1 MRSDGSCIIRQVGAR
16 LKFAACILNFL
27 CYDQTRNTE
36 RCVCPMSVRSKK
48 RASKGSNILFVI
60 LILIILAVMGFCLYQ
75 LLPKFID
82 YRKSDN
88 AYKDLTMDVVK
99 DYSPNDDLK
108 IVKLN
113 KKTKSK
119 KVKKVQHFE
128 DALTI
133 DWDAFAG
140 TEIVAWFQ
148 MDDIS
153 YPVMQHSDNDYYLHR
168 LPDGTY
174 NGGGSLFLLSYNN
187 PLFTDS
193 SSFIYGH
200 NMNNG
205 SMFGKLKHYTGAES
219 QDHIFYI
226 YLPDGTRH
234 AYQFF
239 SVATVL
245 QESKTY
251 TWSFADDESFLNW
264 QQWMLD
270 ESMIGTSLEKSVD
283 AKFVTLSTCNG
294 YAGTN
299 HRLVVCGQEIRVDEL
314 QEPASW
320 YETYM
325 AKYNNKMAEK
335 RERAEFIAKT
345 LESLQQQR
353 KSELHNT
360 YYGL

>member
-1 MRSDGSCIIRQVGAR
+1 M
-16 LKFAACILNFL
+16 
-27 CYDQTRNTE
+27 
-36 RCVCPMSVRSKK
+36 SKK
-48 RASKGSNILFVI
+48 MSKKQNKGLNVVMILLMIVI
-60 LILIILAVMGFCLYQ
+60 FAVMAYCLSQ
-75 LLPKFID
+75 LLPKFMD
-82 YRKSDN
+82 YHKSDN
-88 AYKDLTMDVVK
+88 AYKDLTMDVVT
-99 DYSPNDDLK
+99 DYDSNQDLK
-108 IVKLN
+108 IIKAS
-113 KKTKSK
+113 KKNK
-119 KVKKVQHFE
+119 KVKKVKKHIE
-128 DALTI
+128 DALMI
-133 DWDAFAG
+133 DWDAFNN

-205 SMFGKLKHYTGAES
+205 SMFGKLKHYTGPES
-219 QDHIFYI
+219 KDHVFYI

-251 TWSFADDESFLNW
+251 TWSFADDDSFLNW

-270 ESMIGTSLEKSVD
+270 ESMIPTSLNKSKD

-320 YETYM
+320 YEAYM
-325 AKYNNKMAEK
+325 AKYNDKMAEK
-335 RERAEFIAKT
+335 RERAEFILKT
-345 LESLQQQR
+345 LESLQTQR
-353 KSELHNT
+353 KNELYNIYH
-360 YYGL
+360 GI

>member
-1 MRSDGSCIIRQVGAR
+1 MSGKR
-16 LKFAACILNFL
+16 K
-27 CYDQTRNTE
+27 RN
-36 RCVCPMSVRSKK
+36 M
-48 RASKGSNILFVI
+48 GSNIIMI
-60 LILIILAVMGFCLYQ
+60 LVLLIIIGIMGYCLSQ
-75 LLPKFID
+75 LVPKFMD
-82 YRKSDN
+82 YRKSDH
-88 AYKDLTMDVVK
+88 AYKDLTMSAVS
-99 DYSPNDDLK
+99 DYNPDAELK
-108 IVKLN
+108 IVKAN
-113 KKTKSK
+113 KKSDKKKSK
-119 KVKKVQHFE
+119 KIKHVE

-133 DWDAFAG
+133 DWDAFSG

-219 QDHIFYI
+219 QDRLFYI

-234 AYQFF
+234 TYQFF

-264 QQWMLD
+264 QQWMLE
-270 ESMIGTSLEKSVD
+270 ESMINTSLSKSAD

-294 YAGTN
+294 YSGTN

-320 YETYM
+320 YEAYM
-325 AKYNNKMAEK
+325 AKYNDQMAEK
-335 RERAEFIAKT
+335 RERVAFIAKT
-345 LESLQQQR
+345 LESLQKQR
-353 KSELHNT
+353 KSELHKI
-360 YYGL
+360 YYGLE

>member
-1 MRSDGSCIIRQVGAR
+1 M
-16 LKFAACILNFL
+16 L
-27 CYDQTRNTE
+27 
-36 RCVCPMSVRSKK
+36 MSGKRKK
-48 RASKGSNILFVI
+48 NIGSNIFLVI
-60 LILIILAVMGFCLYQ
+60 LMLVIIGVMGYCLSQ
-75 LLPKFID
+75 LIPKFMD
-82 YRKSDN
+82 YYKSDN
-88 AYKDLTMDVVK
+88 AYKNMAMDAVR
-99 DYSPNDDLK
+99 DYSPEDELK
-108 IVKLN
+108 ITKVS
-113 KKTKSK
+113 KKSGSNSKKAK
-119 KVKKVQHFE
+119 KVKHFE
-128 DALTI
+128 DALSI

-153 YPVMQHSDNDYYLHR
+153 YPIMQHSDNDYYLHH
-168 LPDGTY
+168 LPDGSY

-193 SSFIYGH
+193 SSFVYGH

-219 QDHIFYI
+219 QDHVFYL

-270 ESMIGTSLEKSVD
+270 ESMIGTSLSESAD

-294 YAGTN
+294 YSGTN

-320 YETYM
+320 YEEYM
-325 AKYNNKMAEK
+325 VKYNNKMAEK
-335 RERAEFIAKT
+335 RERVAFIAKT
-345 LESLQQQR
+345 LESLQKQR
-353 KSELHNT
+353 KAELHKI
-360 YYGL
+360 YYGVE